1 MSGLPWEAE
10 LLAAGVG
17 PAARAEVAG
26 RLLREA
32 GITTVECCYS
42 DLLGGLVGR
51 TMTVPRFLAALAGGF
66 AMPVATLAWNMLGDI
81 EPLEFVSAATGFPNM
96 RAWPDAAT
104 LRPAAHAP
112 DTALCLCDT
121 RSADGEP
128 MPLDSRQLVRAAAAR
143 LASLGVSITL
153 ATEVEFYLCQDSR
166 EPLATGHKCFSL
178 DLAGEV
184 AGVLADMRATAMAS
198 GIDVE
203 SVQTEYGPGQ
213 FEINTGP
220 GSPLAAADAAV
231 ILKFLVKRVA
241 RAHGLR
247 ATFMAK
253 PFGDGSASGLHV
265 HQAVASASDD
275 GAGAA
280 GGSAPAAPAAPLSG
294 GAGALVHGLPPTTA
308 AYVAGLL
315 AYQPDLTAMC
325 MPTITAYKRMADY
338 TMAANRVV
346 WGVDNRTALV
356 RVIPEEPVRAEA
368 RIGSADANPYHVVAS
383 CLAAGAAGISERL
396 TPPPPV
402 TADAYQAADAPRLPG
417 SLAEAVA
424 RLRSS
429 AFAREAFGATF
440 VDVLATVCQRETE
453 LFSACVTDWERHR
466 YFDLG

>member
-1 MSGLPWEAE
+1 VSGLPWQAE
-10 LLAAGVG
+10 LLAAGPG

-26 RLLREA
+26 RLLHEA
-32 GITTVECCYS
+32 GVTTVECCYS

-51 TMTVPRFLAALAGGF
+51 TMTVPRFLSALAGGF
-66 AMPVATLAWNMLGDI
+66 AMPVATLAWNMAGDI

-112 DTALCLCDT
+112 GTALCLCDT
-121 RSADGEP
+121 RSAGGGP

-143 LASLGVSITL
+143 LADLGVSITL
-153 ATEVEFYLCQDSR
+153 ATEVEFYLCRDSR
-166 EPLATGHKCFSL
+166 EPLSTDHKCFSL

-184 AGVLADMRATAMAS
+184 AGVLAAMRDTAAAS
-198 GIDVE
+198 GIEVE

-213 FEINTGP
+213 FEINTAP

-253 PFGDGSASGLHV
+253 PFSDGSASGLHV
-265 HQAVASASDD
+265 HQAVTSASDT
-275 GAGAA
+275 AA
-280 GGSAPAAPAAPLSG
+280 GGAG
-294 GAGALVHGLPPTTA
+294 GLVHGLPPTTA

-338 TMAANRVV
+338 TMAANRAV

-356 RVIPEEPVRAEA
+356 RVIPEDPVRAES

-402 TADAYQAADAPRLPG
+402 TDDAYQAADAPRLPG

-424 RLRSS
+424 RMRSS
-429 AFAREAFGATF
+429 AFAAEAFGGTF
-440 VDVLATVCQRETE
+440 VDVLAAVCQRETE
-453 LFSACVTDWERHR
+453 LFSACVTDWERRR

>member
-1 MSGLPWEAE
+1 VTGLPWQAE
-10 LLAAGVG
+10 LQAAGTG

-66 AMPVATLAWNMLGDI
+66 AMPVATLAWNMIGDI

-104 LRPAAHAP
+104 LRRAAHAP
-112 DTALCLCDT
+112 YTALCLCDT

-128 MPLDSRQLVRAAAAR
+128 VPLDSRHLVRASAAR
-143 LASLGVSITL
+143 LADLGVSITL

-166 EPLATGHKCFSL
+166 EPLAAGHKCFSL

-184 AGVLADMRATAMAS
+184 GSVLADMRGTVAAS
-198 GIDVE
+198 GIEVE
-203 SVQTEYGPGQ
+203 STQTEYGPGQ
-213 FEINTGP
+213 FEINTAP

-265 HQAVASASDD
+265 HQAVTSPADTA
-275 GAGAA
+275 
-280 GGSAPAAPAAPLSG
+280 AAP
-294 GAGALVHGLPPTTA
+294 VHGLPPTTA

-338 TMAANRVV
+338 TMAANRAV
-346 WGVDNRTALV
+346 WGTDNRTALV
-356 RVIPEEPVRAEA
+356 RVIPEDPVRAES

-383 CLAAGAAGISERL
+383 CLAAGAAGIAGRL

-402 TADAYQAADAPRLPG
+402 TDDAYQSADAPRLPA
-417 SLAEAVA
+417 SLAEAVT
-424 RLRSS
+424 RLRGSE
-429 AFAREAFGATF
+429 FARESFGGTF

-453 LFSACVTDWERHR
+453 LFSACVTDWERNR

>member
-1 MSGLPWEAE
+1 VSGLPWQAE
-10 LLAAGVG
+10 LLAAGAA

-42 DLLGGLVGR
+42 DLLGGLIGR

-104 LRPAAHAP
+104 LRRAAHAP

-128 MPLDSRQLVRAAAAR
+128 MPLDSRQVVRAAAAR
-143 LASLGVSITL
+143 LADLGVSITL
-153 ATEVEFYLCQDSR
+153 ATEVEFYLCQENR
-166 EPLATGHKCFSL
+166 EPLASGHKCFSL

-184 AGVLADMRATAMAS
+184 AGVLADMRATAFAA

-265 HQAVASASDD
+265 HQAVASAADD
-275 GAGAA
+275 G
-280 GGSAPAAPAAPLSG
+280 
-294 GAGALVHGLPPTTA
+294 GALVHGLPPATA

-338 TMAANRVV
+338 TMAANRAV

-356 RVIPEEPVRAEA
+356 RVIPEDPVRAES

-396 TPPPPV
+396 TPPPPE
-402 TADAYQAADAPRLPG
+402 TADAYQSADAPRLPG
-417 SLAEAVA
+417 SLAEAVT

-429 AFAREAFGATF
+429 AFAAKAFGGTF
-440 VDVLATVCQRETE
+440 VDVLAAVCQRETE
-453 LFSACVTDWERHR
+453 LFSASVTDWERSR

>member
-1 MSGLPWEAE
+1 MSGPSRQHELPTASSGLPWQAE
-10 LLAAGVG
+10 LEAAGAG

-184 AGVLADMRATAMAS
+184 AGVLAGMRATALAS
-198 GIDVE
+198 GIEVE

-220 GSPLAAADAAV
+220 DSPLAAADAAV

-275 GAGAA
+275 GA
-280 GGSAPAAPAAPLSG
+280 

-356 RVIPEEPVRAEA
+356 RVIPEDPVRAEA

-383 CLAAGAAGISERL
+383 CLAAGAAGISEGL

-402 TADAYQAADAPRLPG
+402 TADAYQAAEAARLPG

>member
-1 MSGLPWEAE
+1 VSGLPWQEE
-10 LLAAGVG
+10 LMAAGPG

-32 GITTVECCYS
+32 GISTVECCYS

-66 AMPVATLAWNMLGDI
+66 AMPVATLAWNMAGDI

-112 DTALCLCDT
+112 GTALCLCDT

-143 LASLGVSITL
+143 LADLGVSITL

-166 EPLATGHKCFSL
+166 EPLTDGHKCFSL

-184 AGVLADMRATAMAS
+184 AGVLAAMRDTAAAS
-198 GIDVE
+198 GIEVE

-213 FEINTGP
+213 FEINTAP

-253 PFGDGSASGLHV
+253 PFSDGSASGLHV
-265 HQAVASASDD
+265 HQAVASAAD
-275 GAGAA
+275 
-280 GGSAPAAPAAPLSG
+280 
-294 GAGALVHGLPPTTA
+294 GAGALVHGLPPTIA

-338 TMAANRVV
+338 TMAANRAV

-356 RVIPEEPVRAEA
+356 RVIPEDPVRAES
-368 RIGSADANPYHVVAS
+368 RIGSADASPYHVVAS

-402 TADAYQAADAPRLPG
+402 TDDAYQAAGAPRLPG

-424 RLRSS
+424 RMRSS
-429 AFAREAFGATF
+429 AFAREAFGGTF
-440 VDVLATVCQRETE
+440 VDVLTAVCQRETE
-453 LFSACVTDWERHR
+453 LFSACVTDWERRR

>member
-1 MSGLPWEAE
+1 VSGLPWQAE
-10 LLAAGVG
+10 LLAAGAA

-153 ATEVEFYLCQDSR
+153 ATEVEFYLCQENR
-166 EPLATGHKCFSL
+166 EPLAIGHKCFSL

-184 AGVLADMRATAMAS
+184 AGVLADMRATAFAA

-275 GAGAA
+275 GAGA
-280 GGSAPAAPAAPLSG
+280 
-294 GAGALVHGLPPTTA
+294 GALVHGLPPTTA

-338 TMAANRVV
+338 TMAANRAV

-356 RVIPEEPVRAEA
+356 RVIPEEPVRAES

-396 TPPPPV
+396 TPPPPE
-402 TADAYQAADAPRLPG
+402 TADAYQSADAPRLPG
-417 SLAEAVA
+417 SLAEAVT

-429 AFAREAFGATF
+429 AFAAKAFGSTF
-440 VDVLATVCQRETE
+440 VDVLAAVCQRETE
-453 LFSACVTDWERHR
+453 LFSASVTDWERSR

>member
-1 MSGLPWEAE
+1 VSGPSRQHELPTASSGLPWQAE
-10 LLAAGVG
+10 LEAAGAG

-184 AGVLADMRATAMAS
+184 AGVLAGMRATALAS
-198 GIDVE
+198 GIEVE

-220 GSPLAAADAAV
+220 DSPLAAADAAV

-275 GAGAA
+275 GA
-280 GGSAPAAPAAPLSG
+280 

-356 RVIPEEPVRAEA
+356 RVIPEDPVRAEA

-396 TPPPPV
+396 TPPPPE
-402 TADAYQAADAPRLPG
+402 TADAYQSADAPRLPG
-417 SLAEAVA
+417 SLAEAVT

-429 AFAREAFGATF
+429 AFAAKAFGGTF
-440 VDVLATVCQRETE
+440 VDVLAAVCQRETE
-453 LFSACVTDWERHR
+453 LFSASVTDWERSR

>member
-1 MSGLPWEAE
+1 MSGPSRQHELPTASSGLPWQAE
-10 LLAAGVG
+10 LEAAGAG

-184 AGVLADMRATAMAS
+184 AGVLAGMRATALAS
-198 GIDVE
+198 GIEVE

-220 GSPLAAADAAV
+220 DSPLAAADAAV

-275 GAGAA
+275 GA
-280 GGSAPAAPAAPLSG
+280 

-356 RVIPEEPVRAEA
+356 RVIPEDPVRAES

-396 TPPPPV
+396 TPPPPE
-402 TADAYQAADAPRLPG
+402 TADAYQSADAPRLPG

-453 LFSACVTDWERHR
+453 LFSASVTDWERSR

>member
-1 MSGLPWEAE
+1 VSGLPWQAE
-10 LLAAGVG
+10 LLAAGAA

-42 DLLGGLVGR
+42 DLLGGLIGR

-184 AGVLADMRATAMAS
+184 AGVLAGMRATALAS
-198 GIDVE
+198 GIEVE

-220 GSPLAAADAAV
+220 DSPLAAADAAV

-275 GAGAA
+275 GA
-280 GGSAPAAPAAPLSG
+280 

-356 RVIPEEPVRAEA
+356 RVIPEDPVRAEA

-396 TPPPPV
+396 TPPPPE
-402 TADAYQAADAPRLPG
+402 TADAYQSADAPRLPG
-417 SLAEAVA
+417 SLAEAVT

-429 AFAREAFGATF
+429 AFAAKAFGGTF
-440 VDVLATVCQRETE
+440 VDVLAAVCQRETE
-453 LFSACVTDWERHR
+453 LFSASVTDWERSR